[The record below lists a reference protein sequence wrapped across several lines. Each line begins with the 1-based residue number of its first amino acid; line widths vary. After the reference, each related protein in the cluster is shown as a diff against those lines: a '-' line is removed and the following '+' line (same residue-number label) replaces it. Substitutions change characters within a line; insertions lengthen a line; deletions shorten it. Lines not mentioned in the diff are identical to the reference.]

1 MSQKHDDRH
10 YHDLTPDAMREQFGD
25 DVTAGLEFTQPG
37 PAAKNSSAM
46 KHVRLRDR
54 DAREA
59 QLEAQQRNRD
69 LLRDKEK
76 DRAAYQLVIVDG
88 HEGTSQDQARADRYA
103 REHNLLPR
111 RSSAEI
117 LAGQRS

>member
-1 MSQKHDDRH
+1 MSHDDRH
-10 YHDLTPDAMREQFGD
+10 YHDLTPEAMRERFGE
-25 DVTAGLEFTQPG
+25 DVTAGLDFTQPG
-37 PAAKNSSAM
+37 PPGKNSSAM
-46 KHVRLRDR
+46 KHVQLRKREAR
-54 DAREA
+54 DA
-59 QLEAQQRNRD
+59 QLAEQQRNRD